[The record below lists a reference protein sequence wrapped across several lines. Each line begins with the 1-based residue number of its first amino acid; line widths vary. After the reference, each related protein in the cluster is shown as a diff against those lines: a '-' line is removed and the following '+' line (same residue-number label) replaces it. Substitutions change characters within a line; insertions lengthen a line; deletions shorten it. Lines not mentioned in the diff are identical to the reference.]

1 MEEPVMA
8 VKLRLWLTACALATL
23 ALAAGGNAFAK
34 EGNIPR
40 PAGRESAKKSTSN
53 PRGEVLALSC
63 SSCHGTDGRSV
74 GIIPSING
82 RSTAYLESALKAFK
96 SGSRYSTVMSRHARG
111 YSDDEI
117 RLIAEYYG
125 TVSHNNK

>member
-1 MEEPVMA
+1 MA
-8 VKLRLWLTACALATL
+8 VKLRVRLTAYALSFL
-23 ALAAGGNAFAK
+23 ALAAGSSAFAK
-34 EGNIPR
+34 ERVTPK
-40 PAGRESAKKSTSN
+40 PARQESSSKGASN

-63 SSCHGTDGRSV
+63 STCHGTDGKSV

-82 RSTAYLESALKAFK
+82 RSAAYLEAALKAFK

-111 YSDDEI
+111 YSDDEL